1 VEKREKKLELAKEKQ
16 RISQRN
22 NSCQNITKIK
32 IWYRIKD
39 WSWPSFRSRMNGHKK
54 QRWPEVAE
62 VGQEGAVQGRSEPPA
77 RRKIRQAVR
86 PSGRPRHDLIS
97 KFILQAGGRSASSRA
112 WRGGVLKGVF

>member
-1 VEKREKKLELAKEKQ
+1 VEKRVKKLELAKEKQ

-62 VGQEGAVQGRSEPPA
+62 VGQEGAVQGRSEPHAKPENPGLDP
-77 RRKIRQAVR
+77 AVR
-86 PSGRPRHDLIS
+86 PPSRAS
-97 KFILQAGGRSASSRA
+97 RSAMAECSS
-112 WRGGVLKGVF
+112 GGKGVLKDVK